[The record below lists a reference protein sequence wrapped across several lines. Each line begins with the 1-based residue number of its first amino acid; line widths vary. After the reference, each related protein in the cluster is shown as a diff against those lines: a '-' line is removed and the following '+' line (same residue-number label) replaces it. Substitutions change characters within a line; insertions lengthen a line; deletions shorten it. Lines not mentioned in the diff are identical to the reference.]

1 MDNEFRTFAK
11 EVRDFMQATNDR
23 LTIIET
29 TLRINAEEAAR
40 KVSRRQY
47 KWMIASIVV
56 TAALGIGTFVKG
68 FFS

>member
-1 MDNEFRTFAK
+1 MDNEFRAFAK
-11 EVRDFMQATNDR
+11 EVRDFMQAAGDR

-29 TLRINAEEAAR
+29 TLRINAEEHAK

-47 KWMIASIVV
+47 RWMIASIIV
-56 TAALGIGTFVKG
+56 TATLGIGTFIRG